1 MRGGGQEQGR
11 GEEFECVFHGCRLFC
26 GLYEIVFCRVAV
38 WVVKEPARLVDLH
51 AVLLED
57 RAPFRVDDLRVPP
70 FVRFGNQQGRWGK
83 PSGPELTDLMSDCEK
98 PTVSI
103 DRSEPET
110 FIA

>member
-1 MRGGGQEQGR
+1 MPFR
-11 GEEFECVFHGCRLFC
+11 
-26 GLYEIVFCRVAV
+26 
-38 WVVKEPARLVDLH
+38 
-51 AVLLED
+51 LED
-57 RAPFRVDDLRVPP
+57 RVPFRVDDLVSTIRPLWESA
-70 FVRFGNQQGRWGK
+70 GRWGK

>member
-1 MRGGGQEQGR
+1 MYYKIIYL
-11 GEEFECVFHGCRLFC
+11 VFHHSSALGISRT
-26 GLYEIVFCRVAV
+26 V
-38 WVVKEPARLVDLH
+38 
-51 AVLLED
+51 
-57 RAPFRVDDLRVPP
+57 
-70 FVRFGNQQGRWGK
+70 GK